1 MIERLTRV
9 NQPSMFI
16 DPDKKLNIPPSV
28 KYPRIVWRDVS
39 RTTQKR
45 RVQATIIPKNWVTG
59 NSLGV
64 AHFRTDNFSKL
75 YTLLGIMSSLPF
87 EFQVRSM
94 LSTSHVSVGVLRK
107 TRIPP
112 ITSELTTKLVPMIER
127 KLAGDVTAEVEIEIV
142 VAKAY
147 GLDSQG
153 LAEIMQSFPKLT
165 PEECQN
171 LLDHPMWR
179 NS

>member
-1 MIERLTRV
+1 MV
-9 NQPSMFI
+9 
-16 DPDKKLNIPPSV
+16 
-28 KYPRIVWRDVS
+28 
-39 RTTQKR
+39 
-45 RVQATIIPKNWVTG
+45 
-59 NSLGV
+59 
-64 AHFRTDNFSKL
+64 
-75 YTLLGIMSSLPF
+75 
-87 EFQVRSM
+87 
-94 LSTSHVSVGVLRK
+94 
-107 TRIPP
+107 
-112 ITSELTTKLVPMIER
+112 ER